1 MPRLTSDQRQR
12 ALGML
17 QAGVGYRVVARRL
30 GCHHTTITRLR
41 QREAD
46 TGSANDRQRSGRP
59 RTTDDAQ
66 DHHIRLQ
73 HLRDR
78 FRTAVQ
84 TARETPG
91 RYNDRVS
98 ASTIRR
104 HLHASNLRAHRP
116 YPGNIDAFNAQRWWR
131 THSLLA
137 LKVNL

>member
-1 MPRLTSDQRQR
+1 
-12 ALGML
+12 ML
-17 QAGVGYRVVARRL
+17 QAGVGYRDVARRL

-84 TARETPG
+84 TARGVTTTESVPLLYTVAFMHQTYG
-91 RYNDRVS
+91 HTDRTGATLMRSMRNAGGGHIRY
-98 ASTIRR
+98 
-104 HLHASNLRAHRP
+104 
-116 YPGNIDAFNAQRWWR
+116 
-131 THSLLA
+131 
-137 LKVNL
+137 